1 MRPGSAER
9 KQRAAERRLFELHAR
24 MSEARAELEIVE
36 AQLAALSEA
45 AEEAR
50 VKMLVSETAIAHR
63 EWDEARRHEETLRKS
78 AESTRAAI
86 AAMEREQNALF
97 DSLLV

>member
-1 MRPGSAER
+1 MRPGSSER
-9 KQRAAERRLFELHAR
+9 KKRAAERRLFELHAR
-24 MSEARAELEIVE
+24 MTEARAELEIVE

-78 AESTRAAI
+78 AQCTRAAI
-86 AAMEREQNALF
+86 LAMEREQNALF
-97 DSLLV
+97 DSLVV